1 MDIQGPF
8 AFDNAISSDAA
19 QIKGIS
25 NSVAGIANV
34 IVVPNVETGNSLVKI
49 MANFMNCTAGGFVTG
64 GISPVVI
71 TSRSD
76 SSSSRISSIVNAVLS
91 TL

>member
-1 MDIQGPF
+1 M
-8 AFDNAISSDAA
+8 
-19 QIKGIS
+19 
-25 NSVAGIANV
+25 
-34 IVVPNVETGNSLVKI
+34 PNVETGNSLVKI
-49 MANFMNCTAGGFVTG
+49 MVNFMNCTAGGFVTG

-76 SSSSRISSIVNAVLS
+76 SSSSRLSSIVNAVLS